1 MFEQERG
8 SDAAATMGTEAA
20 VYAAEASDNNDL
32 LERVLPAMVS
42 DYVELVKAHLDASG
56 CSSYGWFE
64 LNILGSLW

>member
-8 SDAAATMGTEAA
+8 SDAAATMGAEAA

-42 DYVELVKAHLDASG
+42 DYVELVKAHLDAGG
-56 CSSYGWFE
+56 CRSYG
-64 LNILGSLW
+64 

>member
-42 DYVELVKAHLDASG
+42 DYVELVKAHLDAGG
-56 CSSYGWFE
+56 CRSYG
-64 LNILGSLW
+64 

>member
-20 VYAAEASDNNDL
+20 VYAAEASNNNDL

-42 DYVELVKAHLDASG
+42 DYVELVKAHLDAGG
-56 CSSYGWFE
+56 CRSYRWFE